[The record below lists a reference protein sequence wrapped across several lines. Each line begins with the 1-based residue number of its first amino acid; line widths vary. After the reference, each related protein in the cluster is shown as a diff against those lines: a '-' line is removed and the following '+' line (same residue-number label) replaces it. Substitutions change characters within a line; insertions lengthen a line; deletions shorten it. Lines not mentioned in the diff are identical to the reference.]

1 MTNKRVLSALAIGA
15 VALVVA
21 ACGGSGDDSTT
32 SGAGSTPA
40 DTGATSTPA
49 TSTGAAG
56 GGDFLDGGFPAKETP
71 VKGGRLSIAY
81 DSNIDCWNGL
91 SYYGISWSY
100 FYFMA
105 RGLYGYPNSVEQ
117 PATDT
122 VQPEI
127 AADMPEISPDGLTY
141 TVKLREGIKFPDGSP
156 VTAKDVKAT
165 YEYMVDPNIQCA
177 TGGPPSSGYYNVI
190 EGYDEYNKA
199 MTDSKGADNPGLSGI
214 TVVDDLTVAFKLK
227 EVDGSFLRALAM
239 GWGFIR
245 PAATPHKVT
254 DTPPP
259 FVGPYHLTKYVSDKS
274 VAIDREPTWADNVA
288 AGMPE
293 EADENNLDGIDAD
306 LAMPNDIATQKLKDN
321 QLDIG
326 DGAIIG
332 SDVPQ
337 LAQDE
342 QYKDRYFSTPDA
354 AIDYGV
360 FRTDKAPFDN
370 AKLRQAVNFAVDR
383 TQNSKIIG
391 GALKREPWG
400 EILSSNLMAEQPTD
414 TFPDTPDVEKA
425 KALVAESGVAT
436 PIKIELVH
444 FAEDPAPQQ
453 AQAIKEA
460 LDAVGFEVT
469 LKAVSSDAFYGVL
482 DDDTAPW
489 SIGLAGW
496 GQDYSDAITFFRPLL
511 SCPDGKPTGSNYGNF
526 CDAAFDAK
534 ILEINKMPVGDER
547 TAAWAQLAHDTA
559 VNQTPWWVMDNRRV
573 VNLVSNRVGNFM
585 YAPAKQYYF
594 GSYFIKQ

>member
-1 MTNKRVLSALAIGA
+1 MTNKRVFSALAVGA

-21 ACGGSGDDSTT
+21 ACGGSGDSTT
-32 SGAGSTPA
+32 SSAGSTPA
-40 DTGATSTPA
+40 DTGAASTPA

-56 GGDFLDGGFPAKETP
+56 GGDFLDGGFAAKETP
-71 VKGGRLSIAY
+71 VKGGRLTIAY

-105 RGLYGYPNSVEQ
+105 RGLYGYPNTVEQ

-127 AADMPEISPDGLTY
+127 AADMPEISADGLTY
-141 TVKLREGIKFPDGSP
+141 TVKLRPGIKFPDGAV

-165 YEYMVDPNIQCA
+165 YEYMLDPNIQCA

-190 EGYDEYNKA
+190 DGYDAYNKA
-199 MTDSKGADNPGLSGI
+199 MTDSKGTDNPGISGI
-214 TVVDDLTVAFKLK
+214 TAVDDSTVSFKLTA
-227 EVDGSFLRALAM
+227 VDGSFLRALAM
-239 GWGFIR
+239 GWAFIR
-245 PAATPHKVT
+245 PAATEHKVT

-274 VAIDREPTWADNVA
+274 VTIDREPTWAANVA

-293 EADENNLDGIDAD
+293 TADENNIDGLDAD
-306 LAMPNDIATQKLKDN
+306 VATPNDIATQKLKDN

-332 SDVPQ
+332 SDVPAI
-337 LAQDE
+337 AQDA
-342 QYKDRYFSTPDA
+342 QFKDRYFSTPDA

-370 AKLRQAVNFAVDR
+370 PKLRQAVNFAVDR
-383 TQNSKIIG
+383 TQNAKIIG
-391 GALKREPWG
+391 GKLKREPWSQL
-400 EILSSNLMAEQPTD
+400 LSKNLMADQPTD
-414 TFPDTPDVEKA
+414 IYPDTPDVEKA

-453 AQAIKEA
+453 AQAIKES
-460 LDAVGFEVT
+460 LDAVGFDVT

-482 DDDTAPW
+482 DDDTASW

-511 SCPDGKPTGSNYGNF
+511 SCPGGKPTGSNYGNF

-534 ILEINKMPVGDER
+534 IDEINKMPVGDAR
-547 TAAWAQLAHDTA
+547 TAAWAQLSTDTA
-559 VNQTPWWVMDNRRV
+559 TNQTPWWVMDNRRV
-573 VNLVSNRVGNFM
+573 VNLVSNRVGNFI
-585 YAPAKQYYF
+585 YGPAKQYYF
-594 GSYFIKQ
+594 GEYFIKK

>member
-1 MTNKRVLSALAIGA
+1 MPTISA
-15 VALVVA
+15 
-21 ACGGSGDDSTT
+21 
-32 SGAGSTPA
+32 
-40 DTGATSTPA
+40 
-49 TSTGAAG
+49 
-56 GGDFLDGGFPAKETP
+56 
-71 VKGGRLSIAY
+71 
-81 DSNIDCWNGL
+81 
-91 SYYGISWSY
+91 
-100 FYFMA
+100 
-105 RGLYGYPNSVEQ
+105 
-117 PATDT
+117 
-122 VQPEI
+122 
-127 AADMPEISPDGLTY
+127 DGLTY
-141 TVKLREGIKFPDGSP
+141 TVKLREGLKFPDGSP

-165 YEYMVDPNIQCA
+165 YEYMLDPNIQCA

-190 EGYDEYNKA
+190 EGYDAYNKA
-199 MTDSKGADNPGLSGI
+199 MTDSKGADNPGISGI
-214 TVVDDLTVAFKLK
+214 TVDDDPTVSFKLTT
-227 EVDGSFLRALAM
+227 VDGSFLRALAM

-245 PAATPHKVT
+245 PASTPHKVT

-274 VAIDREPTWADNVA
+274 VTIDREPTWADNVK

-293 EADENNLDGIDAD
+293 DADENNIDGIDAD
-306 LAMPNDIATQKLKDN
+306 LATPNDIATQKLKDN

-332 SDVPQ
+332 SDVPA
-337 LAQDE
+337 LAQDD
-342 QYKDRYFSTPDA
+342 QFKDRYFSTPDA

-370 AKLRQAVNFAVDR
+370 PKLRQAVNYAVDR

-400 EILSSNLMAEQPTD
+400 EILSSNLMADQPTD
-414 TFPDTPDVEKA
+414 IFPNTPDVEKA

-453 AQAIKEA
+453 AQAIKES
-460 LDAVGFEVT
+460 LDAVGFDVT

-526 CDAAFDAK
+526 CDAEFDAK
-534 ILEINKMPVGDER
+534 ILEINKMPVGDAR

-559 VNQTPWWVMDNRRV
+559 TQPDAVVGHGQPARRQPGLEPGWQLHVRAGQAVLLRRV
-573 VNLVSNRVGNFM
+573 LHQAVSERDQRPAPVIRR
-585 YAPAKQYYF
+585 APAPALLPIQ
-594 GSYFIKQ
+594 

>member
-1 MTNKRVLSALAIGA
+1 MRLHWSSRRAEGRE
-15 VALVVA
+15 
-21 ACGGSGDDSTT
+21 TT
-32 SGAGSTPA
+32 RRRRAPASTPG
-40 DTGATSTPA
+40 DTGASSTPA

-71 VKGGRLSIAY
+71 VKGGRLTIAY

-105 RGLYGYPNSVEQ
+105 RGLYGYPNTVEQ

-127 AADMPEISPDGLTY
+127 AADMPEISADGLTY
-141 TVKLREGIKFPDGSP
+141 TVKLRQGIKFPDGSP

-199 MTDSKGADNPGLSGI
+199 MTDSKGADNPGISGI

-274 VAIDREPTWADNVA
+274 VTIDREPTWADNVA

-293 EADENNLDGIDAD
+293 EADENNIDGIDAD

-332 SDVPQ
+332 SDVPA
-337 LAQDE
+337 LAQDDAV
-342 QYKDRYFSTPDA
+342 QGPLLLDARRGDRLRRVPHRQGAVRQREAPPGGQLRRRPDA
-354 AIDYGV
+354 ELQDH
-360 FRTDKAPFDN
+360 RRRPEAP
-370 AKLRQAVNFAVDR
+370 AVGRAAVVEPDGRPADR
-383 TQNSKIIG
+383 H
-391 GALKREPWG
+391 
-400 EILSSNLMAEQPTD
+400 
-414 TFPDTPDVEKA
+414 FPDTPDVEKA

-453 AQAIKEA
+453 AQAIKES
-460 LDAVGFEVT
+460 LDAVGFDVT

-559 VNQTPWWVMDNRRV
+559 INQTPWWVMDNRRV
-573 VNLVSNRVGNFM
+573 VNLVSERLGNFI
-585 YAPAKQYYF
+585 YGPAKQYYF
-594 GSYFIKQ
+594 ASYFIKQ

>member
-32 SGAGSTPA
+32 SGAASTPA

-49 TSTGAAG
+49 TTEAAG
-56 GGDFLDGGFPAKETP
+56 GGDFLKGGFPAKETP

-105 RGLYGYPNSVEQ
+105 RGLYGYPNTVEQ

-127 AADMPEISPDGLTY
+127 AADMPEISADGLTY
-141 TVKLREGIKFPDGSP
+141 TVKLRPGIKFPDGSP
-156 VTAKDVKAT
+156 VTANDVKAT
-165 YEYMVDPNIQCA
+165 YEYMLDPNIQCA

-190 EGYDEYNKA
+190 EGYDAYNKA
-199 MTDSKGADNPGLSGI
+199 MTDSKGADNPGISGI
-214 TVVDDLTVAFKLK
+214 TVVDDLTVAFKLSD
-227 EVDGSFLRALAM
+227 VDGSFLRALAM

-245 PAATPHKVT
+245 PASTPHKVT

-259 FVGPYHLTKYVSDKS
+259 FVGPYKLTKYVSDKS
-274 VAIDREPTWADNVA
+274 VTIDREPTWADNVA

-293 EADENNLDGIDAD
+293 EADENNLDGVDAD
-306 LAMPNDIATQKLKDN
+306 LATPNDIATQKLKDN

-326 DGAIIG
+326 DGAIVG
-332 SDVPQ
+332 SDVPAI
-337 LAQDE
+337 AQDD
-342 QYKDRYFSTPDA
+342 QFKDRFFSTPDA

-370 AKLRQAVNFAVDR
+370 PKLRQAVNFAVDR
-383 TQNSKIIG
+383 TQNAKIIG
-391 GALKREPWG
+391 GALVREPWG
-400 EILSSNLMAEQPTD
+400 QLLSSNLMGDQPTD
-414 TFPDTPDVEKA
+414 IFPFTPDVEKA

-453 AQAIKEA
+453 AQAIKET
-460 LDAVGFEVT
+460 LDAVGFDVT

-482 DDDTAPW
+482 DDDTASW

-534 ILEINKMPVGDER
+534 IIEINKMPVGPER
-547 TAAWAQLAHDTA
+547 TAAWAQLSTDTA
-559 VNQTPWWVMDNRRV
+559 TNQTPWWVMDNRRK
-573 VNLVSNRVGNFM
+573 VNLISNRVGNFI
-585 YAPAKQYYF
+585 YGPAKQYYF
-594 GSYFIKQ
+594 ASYFIKQ